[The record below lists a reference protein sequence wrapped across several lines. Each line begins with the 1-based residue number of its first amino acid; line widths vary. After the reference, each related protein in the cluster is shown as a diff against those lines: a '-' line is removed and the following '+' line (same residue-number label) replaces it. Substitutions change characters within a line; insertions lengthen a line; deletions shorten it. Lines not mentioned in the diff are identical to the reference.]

1 MGEAKRQEGLVW
13 YITSSLPPSFPA
25 TSSNVLPKKQKKQSV
40 ILSSPLAFCLSLS
53 LSQSPIF
60 FTPVSSLHLLPLSHN
75 VYLFEHGAVRTH
87 GDLEPTPRADVTAQ
101 LSLLLQLQPK
111 KSLRDVLYPT
121 FYISPSHTRV
131 LLRNYADHLGGDLPK
146 YDALFNFKGKNA
158 SVHTEN
164 STFLHTL
171 FHVYALKC
179 YLHHLAKSAHDCFI
193 GGAACHGEN
202 PRHGLANAYT
212 HGHTP
217 PPDTNNNFRPKQWCQ
232 DVLISVCVCARMHV
246 CVLLEAFWS
255 VLPQDMPVL

>member
-1 MGEAKRQEGLVW
+1 M
-13 YITSSLPPSFPA
+13 
-25 TSSNVLPKKQKKQSV
+25 
-40 ILSSPLAFCLSLS
+40 
-53 LSQSPIF
+53 
-60 FTPVSSLHLLPLSHN
+60 
-75 VYLFEHGAVRTH
+75 H

-111 KSLRDVLYPT
+111 KGLRDVLYPT

-131 LLRNYADHLGGDLPK
+131 LRRNYADHLGGDLPK
-146 YDALFNFKGKNA
+146 YDALFNFRGENA

-164 STFLHTL
+164 STFLRTL

-232 DVLISVCVCARMHV
+232 DVLISVCVCERMHV